1 MAEISEHGADGSFSA
16 DPDSGFALLGF
27 DISPAAST
35 APEARVPRAVNPAIS
50 AATSPAGPA
59 VQAHAEQTHAEQ
71 THSEQTHSVQPRV
84 AGARLPLTR
93 RELRAREQA
102 EAAQSALVVQAP
114 APVLPVQVPPQ
125 TTMQS
130 SVQSS
135 VQASVQ
141 AAAIPAPA
149 AQPQEAQPT
158 RRSASSKSASKA
170 KSPKVKAPRK
180 PKSLR
185 PVKPPR
191 GTSRPRPSAPP
202 RGASVPR
209 SRQKSLKRQMLSK
222 LMTLGAMVGAGL
234 MMVSTSI
241 PANAFYPVQATTGTT
256 VAATAAPVVEKA
268 QSISVQ
274 AAAGQT
280 VTRDNYTALS
290 LRESLFLKY
299 GNRNWSYTNDPNGT
313 IQWPFPVAV
322 PITDGYGPR
331 IAPCG
336 GCSTFHRGVDFT
348 PGYGA
353 AIQAIADGVVSS
365 VDNGDWSY
373 GENVMV
379 DHVINGQKV
388 QSLYAHMMRGSIR
401 VVVGQQVKV
410 GDEIGQV
417 GSTGESTGPHLHLEI
432 HVNGVPVD
440 PFEWL
445 KANAN

>member
-1 MAEISEHGADGSFSA
+1 
-16 DPDSGFALLGF
+16 
-27 DISPAAST
+27 
-35 APEARVPRAVNPAIS
+35 
-50 AATSPAGPA
+50 
-59 VQAHAEQTHAEQ
+59 
-71 THSEQTHSVQPRV
+71 
-84 AGARLPLTR
+84 
-93 RELRAREQA
+93 
-102 EAAQSALVVQAP
+102 
-114 APVLPVQVPPQ
+114 
-125 TTMQS
+125 
-130 SVQSS
+130 
-135 VQASVQ
+135 
-141 AAAIPAPA
+141 
-149 AQPQEAQPT
+149 
-158 RRSASSKSASKA
+158 
-170 KSPKVKAPRK
+170 
-180 PKSLR
+180 
-185 PVKPPR
+185 
-191 GTSRPRPSAPP
+191 
-202 RGASVPR
+202 RGAGVPR

-222 LMTLGAMVGAGL
+222 LMTLGAMIGAGL
-234 MMVSTSI
+234 MMVSTSL
-241 PANAFYPVQATTGTT
+241 PANAFYPVQAVTGT
-256 VAATAAPVVEKA
+256 VEATAAPVAEKA

-274 AAAGQT
+274 AAGEQT
-280 VTRDNYTALS
+280 LVRDNYTALS

-313 IQWPFPVAV
+313 IQWPFPIAV

-336 GCSTFHRGVDFT
+336 GCSTFHHGVDFT

-373 GENVMV
+373 GENVIV

-401 VVVGQQVKV
+401 VVVGQAVKV

-432 HVNGVPVD
+432 HINGVPVD